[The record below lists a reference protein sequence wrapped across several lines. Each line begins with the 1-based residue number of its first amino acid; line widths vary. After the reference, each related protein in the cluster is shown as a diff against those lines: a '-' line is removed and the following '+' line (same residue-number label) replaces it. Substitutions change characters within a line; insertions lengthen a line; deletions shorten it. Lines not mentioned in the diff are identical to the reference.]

1 VEIKMRFA
9 FAALV
14 LGLGLSAV
22 DAAEVHLKD
31 GSVVIGTIK
40 SLADGEDLDV
50 DTEHMGVVTIDWDAI
65 NEIRGSRTVDV
76 QLFDGRRILGK
87 VDLNEDGLSIIGED
101 TLTVQLAEVFA
112 IAEVNETFWE
122 ALDVYTD
129 LGMNIIRGN
138 NQVTQVSFGGGIGYN
153 ARKFEISIDGTTII
167 NEQTDALDDIRRV
180 TLSGVYTRK
189 FGNNWTGSGLLQF
202 ESDDQQGLEGRS
214 LLGGALGK
222 RLYNN
227 RRMRFDLFG
236 GVALNSEEF
245 VGQPRTET
253 PEGLLG
259 AAYRLRASRG
269 IDFDVSLI
277 VFPSLETS
285 DRLRTQLDS
294 SLSIDLFADF
304 DFKLTF
310 YDRYDSQPPV
320 ANETHDYGLT
330 LGLSWSH

>member
-1 VEIKMRFA
+1 MRFA
-9 FAALV
+9 FGALV
-14 LGLGLSAV
+14 FVLGLSAV
-22 DAAEVHLKD
+22 NAAEVYLKD

-50 DTEHMGVVTIDWDAI
+50 DTEYMDVVTIDWDAI
-65 NEIRGSRTVDV
+65 DEIRGTRTVDV
-76 QLFDGRRILGK
+76 ELFDGRRILGK
-87 VDLNEDGLSIIGED
+87 VDLNENGLSIIGED

-112 IAEVNETFWE
+112 IDEVNDTFWQ

-153 ARKFEISIDGTTII
+153 ARKFEIKIDGTTII
-167 NEQTDALDDIRRV
+167 NEQTDALDTRRV
-180 TLSGVYTRK
+180 TLSGVYTYK

-202 ESDDQQGLEGRS
+202 ERDDQQGLKGRS
-214 LLGGALGK
+214 LLGGALGR

-236 GVALNSEEF
+236 GIALNSEEF
-245 VGQPRTET
+245 VGEPRTET

-269 IDFDVSLI
+269 IEFDVSLI

-285 DRLRTQLDS
+285 DRVRSQFDS

-320 ANETHDYGLT
+320 GNETHDYGLT

>member
-1 VEIKMRFA
+1 MRFA
-9 FAALV
+9 FGALV
-14 LGLGLSAV
+14 IVLGLSAV
-22 DAAEVHLKD
+22 NAAEVYLKD

-50 DTEHMGVVTIDWDAI
+50 DTEYMDVVTIDWDAI
-65 NEIRGSRTVDV
+65 DEIRGSRIVDV
-76 QLFDGRRILGK
+76 ELFDGRRILGK
-87 VDLNEDGLSIIGED
+87 VDLNENGLSIIGED

-112 IAEVNETFWE
+112 IDEVNETFWE

-167 NEQTDALDDIRRV
+167 NEQTDALDTRRA
-180 TLSGVYTRK
+180 TLSGVYTYK

-202 ESDDQQGLEGRS
+202 ERDDQQGLKGRS

-236 GVALNSEEF
+236 GIALNSEEF
-245 VGQPRTET
+245 VGEPRTET

-259 AAYRLRASRG
+259 AAYRLRAARG

-285 DRLRTQLDS
+285 DRVRSQFDS

-320 ANETHDYGLT
+320 GNETHDYGLT

>member
-1 VEIKMRFA
+1 MRFA
-9 FAALV
+9 FGALV
-14 LGLGLSAV
+14 FVLGLSAV
-22 DAAEVHLKD
+22 NAAEIYLKD

-65 NEIRGSRTVDV
+65 DEIRGSRIVDV
-76 QLFDGRRILGK
+76 ELFDGRRILGK
-87 VDLNEDGLSIIGED
+87 VDLNENGLSIIGED

-112 IAEVNETFWE
+112 IDEVNDTFWQ

-138 NQVTQVSFGGGIGYN
+138 NQVTQVSFGGGVGYN
-153 ARKFEISIDGTTII
+153 ARKFEIKIDGTTII
-167 NEQTDALDDIRRV
+167 NEQTDALDTRRV
-180 TLSGVYTRK
+180 TLSGVYTYK

-202 ESDDQQGLEGRS
+202 ERDDQQGLKGRS
-214 LLGGALGK
+214 LLGGALGR

-236 GVALNSEEF
+236 GIALNSEEF
-245 VGQPRTET
+245 VGEPRTET

-269 IDFDVSLI
+269 IEFDLSLI

-285 DRLRTQLDS
+285 DRVRSQFDS

-320 ANETHDYGLT
+320 GNETHDYGLT

>member
-1 VEIKMRFA
+1 MRFVSG
-9 FAALV
+9 ALV
-14 LGLGLSAV
+14 FVLGLSAV
-22 DAAEVHLKD
+22 DAAEVYLKD

-40 SLADGEDLDV
+40 SLVDGEDLDV
-50 DTEHMGVVTIDWDAI
+50 DTEHMDVVTIEWDAI
-65 NEIRGSRTVDV
+65 DEIRGTRTVDV
-76 QLFDGRRILGK
+76 ELFDGKRILGK
-87 VDLNEDGLSIIGED
+87 IVLNEDGLSVIGED
-101 TLTVQLAEVFA
+101 TQILQLAEVFA
-112 IAEVNETFWE
+112 IDEVNDTFWE
-122 ALDVYTD
+122 SLDVYTD

-153 ARKFEISIDGTTII
+153 ARNYEVSIDGTTII
-167 NEQTDALDDIRRV
+167 NEQTDAQDTRRV
-180 TLSGVYTRK
+180 TLSGVYTYK

-202 ESDDQQGLEGRS
+202 ERDDQQGLKGRS

-236 GVALNSEEF
+236 GLALNSEDF
-245 VGQPRTET
+245 VGEPRPET

-259 AAYRLRASRG
+259 AAYRLRGSRG
-269 IDFDVSLI
+269 IDFDVSLV

-285 DRLRTQLDS
+285 DRVRSQFDS

-320 ANETHDYGLT
+320 GNETHDYGLT

>member
-1 VEIKMRFA
+1 MRFA
-9 FAALV
+9 IAALV
-14 LGLGLSAV
+14 FVLGLSAV
-22 DAAEVHLKD
+22 DAAEVYLKD

-40 SLADGEDLDV
+40 RLADGEDLDV
-50 DTEHMGVVTIDWDAI
+50 DTEYMDVVTIDWDAI
-65 NEIRGSRTVDV
+65 DEIRGSRIVDV
-76 QLFDGRRILGK
+76 ELFDGRRIFGK
-87 VDLNEDGLSIIGED
+87 VDLNENGLSIIGED

-112 IAEVNETFWE
+112 IDEVNDTFWE

-153 ARKFEISIDGTTII
+153 ARKFEVSIDGTTII
-167 NEQTDALDDIRRV
+167 NEQTDAQDTRRV
-180 TLSGVYTRK
+180 TLSGVYTYK

-202 ESDDQQGLEGRS
+202 ESDDQQGLKVRS

-227 RRMRFDLFG
+227 RRMRFDLLG
-236 GVALNSEEF
+236 GLALNSEEF
-245 VGQPRTET
+245 VGEPRTET

-259 AAYRLRASRG
+259 AAYRLRAARG
-269 IDFDVSLI
+269 IDFDVSLF

-285 DRLRTQLDS
+285 DRVRSQFDA
-294 SLSIDLFADF
+294 SLNIDLIADF

-320 ANETHDYGLT
+320 GNETHDYGLT
-330 LGLSWSH
+330 LGLSWSN

>member
-9 FAALV
+9 FGALV
-14 LGLGLSAV
+14 FVLGLSAV
-22 DAAEVHLKD
+22 DAAEVYLKD

-40 SLADGEDLDV
+40 GLADGEDLDV
-50 DTEHMGVVTIDWDAI
+50 DTEYMGVVTIDWDAI
-65 NEIRGSRTVDV
+65 DEIHGSRLVDV
-76 QLFDGRRILGK
+76 ELFDGRRILGK
-87 VDLNEDGLSIIGED
+87 VDLNENGLSIIGED

-112 IAEVNETFWE
+112 IDEVNDTFWE

-167 NEQTDALDDIRRV
+167 NEQTDALDTRRV
-180 TLSGVYTRK
+180 TLSGVYTYK

-202 ESDDQQGLEGRS
+202 ERDDQQGLKGRS

-236 GVALNSEEF
+236 GLALNSEEF
-245 VGQPRTET
+245 IGEPRTET

-259 AAYRLRASRG
+259 AAYRLRASSG
-269 IDFDVSLI
+269 IEFDVSLI

-310 YDRYDSQPPV
+310 YDRYDSQPPIG
-320 ANETHDYGLT
+320 NETHDYGLT

>member
-1 VEIKMRFA
+1 MRFA
-9 FAALV
+9 FGALV
-14 LGLGLSAV
+14 FVLGISAV
-22 DAAEVHLKD
+22 NAAEVYLKD

-50 DTEHMGVVTIDWDAI
+50 DTEYMDVVTIDWDAI
-65 NEIRGSRTVDV
+65 DEIRGSRTVDV

-87 VDLNEDGLSIIGED
+87 VDLNENGLSIIGED

-112 IAEVNETFWE
+112 IDEVNDTFWD

-167 NEQTDALDDIRRV
+167 NEQTDALDTRRV
-180 TLSGVYTRK
+180 TLSGVYTYK

-202 ESDDQQGLEGRS
+202 ERDDQQGLKGRS

-245 VGQPRTET
+245 IGEPRTET

-259 AAYRLRASRG
+259 AAYRLRAARG

-285 DRLRTQLDS
+285 DRVRSQLDS
-294 SLSIDLFADF
+294 SLSINLFADF

-320 ANETHDYGLT
+320 GNETHDYGLT

>member
-1 VEIKMRFA
+1 MRFA
-9 FAALV
+9 FGALV
-14 LGLGLSAV
+14 FVLGLSAV
-22 DAAEVHLKD
+22 NAAEVYLKD

-40 SLADGEDLDV
+40 SLADGEDLDI

-65 NEIRGSRTVDV
+65 DEIHGSRTVDV

-87 VDLNEDGLSIIGED
+87 VDLNENGLSITGED
-101 TLTVQLAEVFA
+101 TLVVQLDEVFA
-112 IAEVNETFWE
+112 IVEVNETFWE

-167 NEQTDALDDIRRV
+167 NEQTDALDTRRV

-189 FGNNWTGSGLLQF
+189 FDNNWTGSGLLQF
-202 ESDDQQGLEGRS
+202 ERDDQQGLKGRT

-236 GVALNSEEF
+236 GIALNSEEF
-245 VGQPRTET
+245 IGEPRTET

-269 IDFDVSLI
+269 IEFDLSLI

-285 DRLRTQLDS
+285 DRVRSQFDS

-320 ANETHDYGLT
+320 GNETHDYGLT

>member
-1 VEIKMRFA
+1 MRFA
-9 FAALV
+9 FGALV
-14 LGLGLSAV
+14 FVLGLSAV
-22 DAAEVHLKD
+22 DAAEVYLKD

-50 DTEHMGVVTIDWDAI
+50 DTEYMDVVTIDWDAI
-65 NEIRGSRTVDV
+65 DEIRGTQTVDV
-76 QLFDGRRILGK
+76 ELFDGRHVLGNII
-87 VDLNEDGLSIIGED
+87 LNEDGLSIIGED
-101 TLTVQLAEVFA
+101 TLIVQLVEVFA
-112 IAEVNETFWE
+112 IDEVNETFWE

-167 NEQTDALDDIRRV
+167 NEQTDALDTRRV
-180 TLSGVYTRK
+180 TLSGIYTRK
-189 FGNNWTGSGLLQF
+189 FSNNWTGSGLLQF
-202 ESDDQQGLEGRS
+202 ERDDQQGLKGRS

-227 RRMRFDLFG
+227 RRMRFDLFAG
-236 GVALNSEEF
+236 LALNSEEF
-245 VGQPRTET
+245 IGEPRNET

-269 IDFDVSLI
+269 IDFDLSLI

-285 DRLRTQLDS
+285 DRVRSQFDA

-310 YDRYDSQPPV
+310 YDRYDSQPPLG
-320 ANETHDYGLT
+320 NETHDYGLT

>member
-1 VEIKMRFA
+1 MRFA
-9 FAALV
+9 IAALV
-14 LGLGLSAV
+14 FVLGLSAV
-22 DAAEVHLKD
+22 DAAEVYLKD

-40 SLADGEDLDV
+40 RLADGEDLDV

-65 NEIRGSRTVDV
+65 DEIHGSRIVDV
-76 QLFDGRRILGK
+76 ELFDGRRILGK
-87 VDLNEDGLSIIGED
+87 VDLNENGLSIIGED

-112 IAEVNETFWE
+112 IDEVNDTFWQ

-138 NQVTQVSFGGGIGYN
+138 NQVTQISFGGGVGYN

-167 NEQTDALDDIRRV
+167 NEQTDALDTRRV
-180 TLSGVYTRK
+180 TLSGVYTYK
-189 FGNNWTGSGLLQF
+189 FSNNWTGSGLLQF
-202 ESDDQQGLEGRS
+202 ERDDQQGLKGRS
-214 LLGGALGK
+214 LLGGAVGK

-236 GVALNSEEF
+236 GIALNSEEF
-245 VGQPRTET
+245 VGEPRTET

-269 IDFDVSLI
+269 IEFDVSLI

-285 DRLRTQLDS
+285 DRVRSQFDS

-320 ANETHDYGLT
+320 GNETHDYGLT

>member
-1 VEIKMRFA
+1 VEIKMRFV

-14 LGLGLSAV
+14 LVLGLSAV
-22 DAAEVHLKD
+22 DAAEVYLKD

-40 SLADGEDLDV
+40 RLADGEDLDV

-65 NEIRGSRTVDV
+65 DEIHGSRIVDV

-87 VDLNEDGLSIIGED
+87 VDLNENVLSIIGED

-112 IAEVNETFWE
+112 IDEVNDTFWQ

-153 ARKFEISIDGTTII
+153 ARKFEIKIDGTTII
-167 NEQTDALDDIRRV
+167 NEQTDALDTRRV
-180 TLSGVYTRK
+180 TLSGVYTYK
-189 FGNNWTGSGLLQF
+189 FGNNWTGNGLLQF
-202 ESDDQQGLEGRS
+202 ERDDQQGLKVRS
-214 LLGGALGK
+214 LLGGALGR

-236 GVALNSEEF
+236 GIALNSEEF
-245 VGQPRTET
+245 IGEPRTET

-269 IDFDVSLI
+269 IEFDLSLI

-285 DRLRTQLDS
+285 DRVRSQFDS

-320 ANETHDYGLT
+320 GNETHDYGLT

>member
-1 VEIKMRFA
+1 MRFA
-9 FAALV
+9 FGALV
-14 LGLGLSAV
+14 FVLGISAV
-22 DAAEVHLKD
+22 NAAEVYLKD

-50 DTEHMGVVTIDWDAI
+50 DTEYMDVVTIDWDAI
-65 NEIRGSRTVDV
+65 DEIRGSRTVDV

-87 VDLNEDGLSIIGED
+87 VDLNENGLSIIGED

-112 IAEVNETFWE
+112 IDEVNETFWE

-167 NEQTDALDDIRRV
+167 NEQTDALDTRRV
-180 TLSGVYTRK
+180 TLSGVYTYK

-202 ESDDQQGLEGRS
+202 ERDDQQGLKGRS

-245 VGQPRTET
+245 IGEPRTET

-259 AAYRLRASRG
+259 AAYRLGASRG
-269 IDFDVSLI
+269 IEFDVSLI

-285 DRLRTQLDS
+285 DRVRSQFDS

-320 ANETHDYGLT
+320 GNETHDYGLT

>member
-1 VEIKMRFA
+1 MRFA
-9 FAALV
+9 IAALV
-14 LGLGLSAV
+14 FVLGLSAV
-22 DAAEVHLKD
+22 DAAEVYLKD

-40 SLADGEDLDV
+40 RLADGEDLDL

-65 NEIRGSRTVDV
+65 DEIHGSRIVDV

-87 VDLNEDGLSIIGED
+87 VDLNENVLSIIGED

-112 IAEVNETFWE
+112 IDEVNDTFWQ

-153 ARKFEISIDGTTII
+153 ARKFEITIDGTTII
-167 NEQTDALDDIRRV
+167 NEQTDALDTRRV

-189 FGNNWTGSGLLQF
+189 FANNWTGSGLLQF
-202 ESDDQQGLEGRS
+202 ERDDQQGLKGRS
-214 LLGGALGK
+214 LLGGALGR

-236 GVALNSEEF
+236 GLALNSEDFE
-245 VGQPRTET
+245 GEPRTET

-259 AAYRLRASRG
+259 AAYRLRAARG
-269 IDFDVSLI
+269 IDFDASLI
-277 VFPSLETS
+277 VFPNLETS
-285 DRLRTQLDS
+285 GRVRTQFDS
-294 SLSIDLFADF
+294 SLTIDLFADF

-320 ANETHDYGLT
+320 GNETHDYGLT

>member
-1 VEIKMRFA
+1 MRFA
-9 FAALV
+9 FGALV
-14 LGLGLSAV
+14 FVLGISAV
-22 DAAEVHLKD
+22 NAAEVYLKD

-50 DTEHMGVVTIDWDAI
+50 DTEYMDVVTIDWDAI
-65 NEIRGSRTVDV
+65 DEIRGTRIVDV
-76 QLFDGRRILGK
+76 ELFDGRRILGK
-87 VDLNEDGLSIIGED
+87 VDLNENGLSIIGED

-112 IAEVNETFWE
+112 IDEVNETFWE

-167 NEQTDALDDIRRV
+167 NEQTDALDTRRV
-180 TLSGVYTRK
+180 TLSGVYTYK

-202 ESDDQQGLEGRS
+202 ERDDQQGLKGRS

-236 GVALNSEEF
+236 GIALNSEEF
-245 VGQPRTET
+245 IGEPRTET

-269 IDFDVSLI
+269 IEFDVSLI

-285 DRLRTQLDS
+285 DRVRSQFDS

-320 ANETHDYGLT
+320 GNETHDYGLT

>member
-1 VEIKMRFA
+1 MRFA

-14 LGLGLSAV
+14 LVLGLSAV
-22 DAAEVHLKD
+22 DAAEVYLKD

-40 SLADGEDLDV
+40 RLADGEDLDV
-50 DTEHMGVVTIDWDAI
+50 DTEYMDVVTIDWDAI
-65 NEIRGSRTVDV
+65 DEIRGSRIVDV

-87 VDLNEDGLSIIGED
+87 VDLNDNVLSIIGED
-101 TLTVQLAEVFA
+101 TLTVQLTEVFA
-112 IAEVNETFWE
+112 IDEVNETFWE

-153 ARKFEISIDGTTII
+153 ARKFEVSIDGTTII
-167 NEQTDALDDIRRV
+167 NEQTDALDTRRV

-189 FGNNWTGSGLLQF
+189 FGNHWTGSGLLQF
-202 ESDDQQGLEGRS
+202 ERDDQQGLKGRS

-236 GVALNSEEF
+236 GIALNSEEF
-245 VGQPRTET
+245 VGEPRTET

-269 IDFDVSLI
+269 IEFDVSLI

-285 DRLRTQLDS
+285 DRVRSQFDS

-310 YDRYDSQPPV
+310 YERYDSDPPV
-320 ANETHDYGLT
+320 GNETHDYGLT
-330 LGLSWSH
+330 LGLSWSN

>member
-1 VEIKMRFA
+1 MRFA
-9 FAALV
+9 FGALLIV
-14 LGLGLSAV
+14 LGWSAV
-22 DAAEVHLKD
+22 NAAEVYLKD

-50 DTEHMGVVTIDWDAI
+50 DTEYMDVVTIDWDAI
-65 NEIRGSRTVDV
+65 DEIRGSRIVDV
-76 QLFDGRRILGK
+76 ELFDGRRILGK

-101 TLTVQLAEVFA
+101 TLIVQLAEVFA
-112 IAEVNETFWE
+112 IDEVSDTFWE

-138 NQVTQVSFGGGIGYN
+138 NQVTQVSFGGGVGYN
-153 ARKFEISIDGTTII
+153 ARKFEIKIDGTTII
-167 NEQTDALDDIRRV
+167 NEQTDALDTRRV

-202 ESDDQQGLEGRS
+202 ERDDQQGLKGRS
-214 LLGGALGK
+214 LLGGALGR

-236 GVALNSEEF
+236 GIALNSEEF
-245 VGQPRTET
+245 VGEPRTET

-259 AAYRLRASRG
+259 AGYRLRASRG
-269 IDFDVSLI
+269 IEFDVSLI

-285 DRLRTQLDS
+285 DRVRSQFDS

-320 ANETHDYGLT
+320 GNETHDYGLT

>member
-1 VEIKMRFA
+1 MRFA
-9 FAALV
+9 FGALV
-14 LGLGLSAV
+14 FVLGLSAV
-22 DAAEVHLKD
+22 NAAEVYLKD

-50 DTEHMGVVTIDWDAI
+50 DTEYMDVVTIDWDAI
-65 NEIRGSRTVDV
+65 DEIRGSRTVDV
-76 QLFDGRRILGK
+76 ELFDGRRILGK
-87 VDLNEDGLSIIGED
+87 VDLNENGLSIIGED

-112 IAEVNETFWE
+112 IDEVNETFWE

-138 NQVTQVSFGGGIGYN
+138 NQVTQVSFGGGVGYN

-167 NEQTDALDDIRRV
+167 NEQTDAQDTRRV
-180 TLSGVYTRK
+180 TLSGVYTYK

-202 ESDDQQGLEGRS
+202 ERDDQQGLKGRS
-214 LLGGALGK
+214 LLGGALGR

-236 GVALNSEEF
+236 GIALNSEEF
-245 VGQPRTET
+245 VGEPRTET

-259 AAYRLRASRG
+259 AAYRLRATRG
-269 IDFDVSLI
+269 IEFDVSLF

-285 DRLRTQLDS
+285 DRVRSQFDS

-320 ANETHDYGLT
+320 GNETHDYGLT